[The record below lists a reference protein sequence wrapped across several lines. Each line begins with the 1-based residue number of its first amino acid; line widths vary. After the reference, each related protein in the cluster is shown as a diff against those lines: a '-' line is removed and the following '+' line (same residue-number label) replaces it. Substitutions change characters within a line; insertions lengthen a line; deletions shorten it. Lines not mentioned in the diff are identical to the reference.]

1 VYTDVV
7 GNIHDDTLAC
17 GLVEDDEAL
26 ALDADDIDDAAVEP
40 DDAETQNTNQP
51 ANLELSGNFFSF
63 GSVVALPIDR
73 DNPPIAFNCEFAA
86 DVPNTASSGY
96 NFSDDA
102 TCGFT
107 NTATGDRESAG
118 DPGLGALASNG
129 GPTQTMLPSA
139 ASPLLDFIPLA
150 SCGGGDGLAGFAVT
164 TDQRGVTRPQGPG
177 CEIGSVEVEV
187 AVAAAPIEVVITF
200 TG

>member
-1 VYTDVV
+1 VV
-7 GNIHDDTLAC
+7 NSTVTAA
-17 GLVEDDEAL
+17 EEQEAL
-26 ALDADDIDDAAVEP
+26 DEEGVDALGDGE
-40 DDAETQNTNQP
+40 P
-51 ANLELSGNFFSF
+51 ANISVEELRSEDPARLSVF
-63 GSVVALPIDR
+63 GTVVALPEGGPNC
-73 DNPPIAFNCEFAA
+73 DNGEDEGPLVKTESA
-86 DVPNTASSGY
+86 GY
-96 NFSDDA
+96 NFFDDA
-102 TCGFT
+102 TCGFK
-107 NTATGDRESAG
+107 NTAAGNRESAG

-129 GPTQTMLPSA
+129 GPTQTLLPSA

-187 AVAAAPIEVVITF
+187 AVAVAAAPIKVVITF